1 MKIENPFKNG
11 YISSSGGLLVS
22 AKRAYGRAA
31 RENNH
36 STETLDNSLTAVLMA
51 CAALEGYINESFA
64 LISEGPGMK
73 KCPERA
79 KTFADIIQE
88 AESSRGSTRLKY
100 QMGLAVL
107 TGKPFPKGEYPYQD
121 FDLLFSI
128 RDELMH
134 HKLEKLTEEPHRLVQ
149 RLRSKHLCADDG
161 GVKQSWHGLVFTPAT
176 AKWACN
182 TAADMINTIQAAL
195 HQCAC
200 EDAKVTPLKFWSA
213 ITHNRIE

>member
-1 MKIENPFKNG
+1 MKIEHPFKNG
-11 YISSSGGLLVS
+11 YISSSGGLLAT
-22 AKRAYGRAA
+22 AKRAYHRAA
-31 RENNH
+31 REGNH
-36 STETLDNSLTAVLMA
+36 PTETLDNSLTAVLMA

-64 LISEGPGMK
+64 LIREGPGMK

-79 KTFADIIQE
+79 KAFADILQE
-88 AESSRGSTRLKY
+88 AEDSRGSTRLKY

-107 TGKPFPKGEYPYQD
+107 TGKPFAKGTPPYQD

-134 HKLEKLTEEPHRLVQ
+134 HKLEKLTEEPHKLVK
-149 RLRSKHLCADDG
+149 RLRSKHLCADDA

-182 TAADMINTIQAAL
+182 TAVHMINTIQAAL
-195 HQCAC
+195 FQCAD
-200 EDAKVTPLKFWSA
+200 EDSTVTPLKLWSA
-213 ITHNRIE
+213 ITQSKIE